1 VRIEART
8 YYSDLHRTARNGPIN
23 GCDEFWCTHA
33 AILPR
38 LRPGRACAVASGG
51 LGQPRRQR
59 RYMGV
64 RCKVFGDWNYPREMI
79 CYLVHMHLKRRDVL
93 RAVVSAGVVAA
104 SVTVQPTSANSPKGD
119 DRDKRR
125 SQYQPN
131 SPEVQTFYRVNSY
144 PMK

>member
-1 VRIEART
+1 
-8 YYSDLHRTARNGPIN
+8 
-23 GCDEFWCTHA
+23 
-33 AILPR
+33 
-38 LRPGRACAVASGG
+38 
-51 LGQPRRQR
+51 
-59 RYMGV
+59 MGV

-104 SVTVQPTSANSPKGD
+104 TVTVQPTSANSPKGD